1 MRKIIRQEWFA
12 EISDLFPFYLSMKVQ
27 KASFKNLDLLNLEIF
42 TISIKGIL
50 ATDVSYSFSFDF
62 IYRST
67 TVYCLFFEKLVFLLK
82 LSLTFL

>member
-27 KASFKNLDLLNLEIF
+27 KVSFKNLDLLNLEIF

-50 ATDVSYSFSFDF
+50 ATDVSYSFSFDL

-67 TVYCLFFEKLVFLLK
+67 TVHSVYFLKNLFFF
-82 LSLTFL
+82 